1 MHPQNTDLSPATPT
15 ADHQHIVSVTAK
27 INQLRDEIA
36 LVVAGQTTVIDL
48 VLMAMACR
56 GHVLLEGVPGIA
68 KTTLVKTLAQALGLN
83 FKRIQFTPDLL
94 PSDLIGTEIY
104 NPKTQSFDIK
114 YGPIFA
120 NLVLADEINR
130 APAKVQSALLE
141 CMQEQQVTIGNQSF
155 KLAAPFLVFATQNPI
170 EQAGTYLLPE
180 AQLDRFLF
188 KILVDYPAPEIEKQ
202 ILRRSQQHHQ
212 IQQIFTQAD
221 IINLQQLVDSVYVD
235 DKIVDYIVRLVQ
247 STRVTALVTPIGTTT
262 PAKTATAT
270 SSRYNTKK
278 PALNLANLIA
288 IGASPR
294 ATLAIYHSA
303 KAHALFQQRQFV
315 IPDDVK
321 AVATACLRHRITR
334 SYEAQASNI
343 SPDQIVATLLESV
356 DTP

>member
-1 MHPQNTDLSPATPT
+1 
-15 ADHQHIVSVTAK
+15 
-27 INQLRDEIA
+27 
-36 LVVAGQTTVIDL
+36 
-48 VLMAMACR
+48 
-56 GHVLLEGVPGIA
+56 

-155 KLAAPFLVFATQNPI
+155 QLSAPFLVFATQNPI

-188 KILVDYPAPEIEKQ
+188 KVLVDYPAPEVEKQ
-202 ILRRSQQHHQ
+202 ILRRSQQPHP
-212 IQQIFTQAD
+212 IQQIFTQAE
-221 IINLQQLVDSVYVD
+221 IIMLQQLVDLVYVD

-247 STRVTALVTPIGTTT
+247 STRLTSASHRTDPSQQSAVTTNR
-262 PAKTATAT
+262 AKA
-270 SSRYNTKK
+270 K
-278 PALNLANLIA
+278 PSLRLSLAELIA
-288 IGASPR
+288 VGASPR

-303 KAHALFQQRQFV
+303 KAQALFQQRQFV

-321 AVATACLRHRITR
+321 AVAPACLRHRIAR
-334 SYEAQASNI
+334 SYTAQAQQI
-343 SPDQIVATLLESV
+343 SADQIVANLLEMV
-356 DTP
+356 PTP